1 MAGQGEFVFTGRTIL
16 ITGGCKGIGL
26 ETAKR
31 LSRGGARL
39 ILTTREDHLII
50 PGARKTE
57 FLKRFERP
65 NMLYIMKLNLCS
77 IKSVFEFCESVRV
90 NFSQLDCIICNAGVM
105 EKDARRLTEDGWEL
119 HFGVNYLAHF
129 YLVQLLLQSI
139 LLQSPD
145 PRIILVSSKLLLR
158 GSIDLTAVKQP
169 APCGNSSTVA
179 QAYCDSKLCLALL
192 ARSLKLQHPGIRVF
206 SVSPGWCRTNL
217 GRKDGIPWITMPLLA
232 LPLLLFSVSASEGCD
247 SIVFCAYTDRLP
259 SGQFIRN
266 REQEEEV
273 ELFLHSQE
281 RARKELWEF
290 SNENLV
296 QDSFIQQTAVL

>member
-1 MAGQGEFVFTGRTIL
+1 MPIWYDSKKLEFYR
-16 ITGGCKGIGL
+16 
-26 ETAKR
+26 
-31 LSRGGARL
+31 
-39 ILTTREDHLII
+39 DH
-50 PGARKTE
+50 
-57 FLKRFERP
+57 
-65 NMLYIMKLNLCS
+65 
-77 IKSVFEFCESVRV
+77 
-90 NFSQLDCIICNAGVM
+90 
-105 EKDARRLTEDGWEL
+105 W
-119 HFGVNYLAHF
+119 NYLKVTVRKFNPSIEEF
-129 YLVQLLLQSI
+129 YHLKSI
-139 LLQSPD
+139 FDRRHAL
-145 PRIILVSSKLLLR
+145 RIILVSSKLLLR

-266 REQEEEV
+266 REQ
-273 ELFLHSQE
+273 
-281 RARKELWEF
+281 ARKHISSLHTW
-290 SNENLV
+290 
-296 QDSFIQQTAVL
+296 SFCVIYCCINRIQN